1 VDVFRLTADRGG
13 SVELA
18 AGVDEV
24 EGIEEVT
31 TLVALVSTGIVVV
44 AAGAFTLNI
53 TISQERAVLLAERLL
68 GGALAKE
75 SVVIEALEDG
85 LGDLGVLLGRGA
97 AEVIE
102 SDVEPL
108 VNLLVDLVILCAKLL
123 RRDLLL

>member
-1 VDVFRLTADRGG
+1 VRLT
-13 SVELA
+13 
-18 AGVDEV
+18 
-24 EGIEEVT
+24 EG
-31 TLVALVSTGIVVV
+31 
-44 AAGAFTLNI
+44 
-53 TISQERAVLLAERLL
+53 LL

-75 SVVIEALEDG
+75 SIFMEALEDS
-85 LGDLGVLLGRGA
+85 LGDLGVVLSRGA

>member
-1 VDVFRLTADRGG
+1 MFRLTTDRGG

-31 TLVALVSTGIVVV
+31 TLVALVTACIVVV
-44 AAGAFTLNI
+44 AAGAFTLNV
-53 TISQERAVLLAERLL
+53 TISQEGAVLLTEGLL
-68 GGALAKE
+68 GGALVKE
-75 SVVIEALEDG
+75 SIFMEALEDS
-85 LGDLGVLLGRGA
+85 LGDLGVVLGRGA